1 MNFQPFFLCLLLSLV
16 LSTITFT
23 NAVKSVNLQN
33 IDNITNKIRKN
44 SNLPLVLHHSVLS
57 IYAAQY
63 SDLYMTKYKVPPEI
77 LTLLNKKLD
86 FKPAINSLPQE
97 QAPKGIDELKIIKK
111 ESVVISFRQG
121 NRPDL
126 DLSVTGS

>member
-1 MNFQPFFLCLLLSLV
+1 
-16 LSTITFT
+16 
-23 NAVKSVNLQN
+23 
-33 IDNITNKIRKN
+33 
-44 SNLPLVLHHSVLS
+44 
-57 IYAAQY
+57 
-63 SDLYMTKYKVPPEI
+63 MTKYKVTPEI

-97 QAPKGIDELKIIKK
+97 QAPKGLDELKIIKK
-111 ESVVISFRQG
+111 ENVVISFRQG